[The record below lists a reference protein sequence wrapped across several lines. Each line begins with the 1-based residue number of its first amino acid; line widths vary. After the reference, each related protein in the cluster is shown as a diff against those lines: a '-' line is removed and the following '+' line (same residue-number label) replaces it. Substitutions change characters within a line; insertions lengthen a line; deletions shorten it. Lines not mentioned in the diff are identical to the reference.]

1 MTQFFR
7 SQLRLARLACAAV
20 TIAAAAGA
28 QAQAQPAFPTKPV
41 NLVTAFAAGSGPDAV
56 LRQVGDKLG
65 KLWGQPVTIVNRPGG
80 GGFIAI
86 DSVRRLPP
94 DGYTLLQ
101 LDSEHLA
108 ALPLLYKSRNFTT
121 LDHFDPVAAL
131 FRTPFL
137 VAVATDSKW
146 KDMKDLVAAAK
157 APGAKVTY
165 GSWGVGSPG
174 HLGGEQL
181 ELLTGAEMSHVAFK
195 EVSQLF
201 TSVATGDV
209 QWSFGSIPSS
219 QGMFKAG
226 KIRYIAVAAPKRIPQ
241 MPDVPTVAE
250 AGGPAGLDVNSF
262 VSLLSP
268 KGIAPDLAA
277 KINADVQ
284 KVLADPEVK
293 ARFNTFAFE
302 PLTWSPDEIRR
313 NAEVKFRTYQQ
324 LVQRKNISLE

>member
-1 MTQFFR
+1 MNNFFPP
-7 SQLRLARLACAAV
+7 SVRLARFVLGAALL
-20 TIAAAAGA
+20 AAAAGGHA
-28 QAQAQPAFPTKPV
+28 QSASSFPTKPV
-41 NLVTAFAAGSGPDAV
+41 TLVTAFAPGSGPDAV
-56 LRQVGDKLG
+56 LRQVSEKLA
-65 KLWGQPVTIVNRPGG
+65 KLWGQPVTIVNKPGG

-86 DSVRRLPP
+86 DSVRRLPA

-108 ALPLLYKSRNFTT
+108 ALPLLYKSRNFNT
-121 LDHFDPVAAL
+121 LDHFEPVAAL

-137 VAVATDSKW
+137 VAVSTDSKW
-146 KDMKDLVAAAK
+146 KDMKDLVAAGK
-157 APGAKVTY
+157 APGAKLTY
-165 GSWGVGSPG
+165 GSWGIGSPG

-181 ELLTGAEMSHVAFK
+181 ELLTGTEMSHVAFK

-219 QGMFKAG
+219 QAMFQAR
-226 KIRYIAVAAPKRIPQ
+226 KIRYLAVAAPRRIPQ
-241 MPDVPTVAE
+241 MPEVPTMAE
-250 AGGPAGLDVNSF
+250 AGGPANLDVNSF

-268 KGIAPDLAA
+268 KGIAPDVAA

-293 ARFNTFAFE
+293 ARFSTFAFE
-302 PLTWSPDEIRR
+302 TLTWSPDEIRK
-313 NAEVKFRTYQQ
+313 NAEVKLKTYRQ